1 MDAGKVKATL
11 AQLARKPIEK
21 VTDELPLTELVAD
34 SFALVEIVIELQ
46 EELGVRL
53 VRDHL
58 QGVKTVGDFVRVVV
72 ERAASQAAG
81 NKV

>member
-1 MDAGKVKATL
+1 MTLTTQKVRETL
-11 AQLARKPIEK
+11 AQLARKPVEK
-21 VTDELPLTELVAD
+21 IVDELPLNDLVAD

-58 QGVKTVGDFVRVVV
+58 QNVKTVGEFTRVVV
-72 ERAASQAAG
+72 ERAAAQAQA
-81 NKV
+81 K